1 MANIIAA
8 LALAR
13 APHDHDQLQAPQ
25 AQCSTSTSAPHD
37 HDQPFKRELEESG
50 GSADRVMPERNPYQG
65 ELNLHYLR
73 KQRENSC
80 RVRKQKENFNEDV
93 CILHWLYVAHTGNL
107 MCASRL

>member
-37 HDQPFKRELEESG
+37 HDQKRARGIRRIRGSSHARAESISGGIEPSLSSKAERKQLQSSKTKREFQRGCMYTPLAIRSTH
-50 GSADRVMPERNPYQG
+50 G
-65 ELNLHYLR
+65 EFN
-73 KQRENSC
+73 
-80 RVRKQKENFNEDV
+80 VRIAIV
-93 CILHWLYVAHTGNL
+93 I
-107 MCASRL
+107 R